1 MKTKITVL
9 ALVLMQTIF
18 GQEAGNVNFQKQNRL
33 PETNINVGYPS
44 NNDMVISIKG
54 LVNLKADTY
63 VAVFNLVQVGKTT
76 SEVNELIDKRIDAV
90 QNKIKGKTNVTM
102 FVDMLTFVP
111 VYEFEVEKKTF
122 SRKTYNEIPAGF
134 EVKKNIHVE
143 YKDPNFLNELIS
155 VCSENEIYDLVKVD
169 YFSSGLENA
178 KKELMNKAKLILKE
192 KQKNYEELLGTNF
205 TDWNKQLSDGYVVKY
220 PTEMYQSYQVYSSS
234 SLNLSKKA
242 NVNYS
247 EKSTTLYYQPIMDKE
262 FDFVINPKIVEP
274 VIQVMYEIKFKLI
287 RPANLPVTTT
297 ETKTE
302 IKREYLLVT
311 PNGDVKNLP
320 LN

>member
-9 ALVLMQTIF
+9 ALVLMQIVF
-18 GQEAGNVNFQKQNRL
+18 GQSSGNVNYQKQNHL
-33 PETNINVGYPS
+33 PEYNINIGYPS
-44 NNDMVISIKG
+44 NNDMVISVKG
-54 LVNLKADTY
+54 LANLKADTY

-76 SEVNELIDKRIDAV
+76 SEVNELIDKRIEAV
-90 QNKIKGKTNVTM
+90 QNKIKGKPNVTM

-111 VYEFEVEKKTF
+111 VYEFEAEKKAF

-134 EVKKNIHVE
+134 EVKKNIHIE

-169 YFSSGLENA
+169 YFSSGLENS

-205 TDWNKQLSDGYVVKY
+205 TEWDKQLADGYSVKY

-247 EKSTTLYYQPIMDKE
+247 EKSTTLYYQPVIDKE
-262 FDFVINPKIVEP
+262 FDFVINPKIIEP

-287 RPANLPVTTT
+287 RPENLSKTKT

-302 IKREYLLVT
+302 IKKEYLLVT
-311 PNGDVKNLP
+311 PAGEIKALNL
-320 LN
+320 N

>member
-1 MKTKITVL
+1 MKAKITIL
-9 ALVLMQTIF
+9 AVLMAQTFF
-18 GQEAGNVNFQKQNRL
+18 GQEAGNVNYQKQHRL
-33 PETNINVGYPS
+33 TDININVGLPS
-44 NNDMVISIKG
+44 SNDMIISVKG

-76 SEVNELIDKRIDAV
+76 TEVNEMIDKRIEAI
-90 QNKIKGKTNVTM
+90 QNKIKGKPNVSM
-102 FVDMLTFVP
+102 FVDILTFVP

-122 SRKTYNEIPAGF
+122 SRKTYNEIPIVF
-134 EVKKNIHVE
+134 EVKKNIHIE

-155 VCSENEIYDLVKVD
+155 VCSENEIYDLVRVD

-192 KQKNYEELLGTNF
+192 KQKNYEELLGASF
-205 TDWNKQLSDGYVVKY
+205 TDWDKQLADGYSVKY
-220 PTEMYQSYQVYSSS
+220 PTEMYQSYQVNSSS

-274 VIQVMYEIKFKLI
+274 VIQVMYEVKFKLI
-287 RPANLPVTTT
+287 RPANPAAQTVT
-297 ETKTE
+297 KNE
-302 IKREYLLVT
+302 IKKEYLLVT
-311 PNGDVKNLP
+311 PNGDIKNLP